1 MEVWRTYGAW
11 LRVEVLVVLVT
22 MVEKFTMQRVQCEV
36 TRQDEGV
43 WGGGG
48 WGGGG
53 VEGGKRGNNDMII

>member
-1 MEVWRTYGAW
+1 
-11 LRVEVLVVLVT
+11 

-48 WGGGG
+48 WGGRG